1 MYAVAAVWVMS
12 KKSTLFTKIE
22 QKICVCQKKVVS
34 LQAEMKTRIIL
45 NKRYEYFVQVAEALS
60 LANG

>member
-22 QKICVCQKKVVS
+22 QKICTYQKKVVS
-34 LQAEMKTRIIL
+34 LQAELKFMHRRSGKAIPKIERI
-45 NKRYEYFVQVAEALS
+45 
-60 LANG
+60 